1 MAVTDA
7 RIDLKFVDADTCSN
21 TPTRCSMRAGGV
33 PRPHLAHRH
42 RSRRQRVGRLGR
54 QPRPR
59 QLHRAGGR
67 RGNEHRG
74 AGKDRRRRAQ
84 VHRAAPRGVRATP
97 RRRPR
102 YRAHQPDRALPDD
115 AARHRRCPRPRR
127 RGRRSAALTT
137 TGSPTFAAAP
147 DRLFV
152 RDHPAAGRRGGCRR
166 RSARSKVP
174 NLVGTF
180 IRPNPVVE
188 WRHFHDPVYDP
199 MWQAASD
206 AGWPI
211 GLHPYLAADV
221 PGAVEGLR
229 LNEVQSEAS
238 ILRYQPRMNIRN
250 IFYTQA
256 IGNPV
261 DMMTSLA
268 FLLAGGVCERF
279 PDLRFIVLETNG
291 GWITP
296 WMERL
301 DHNAKTFPWTCPTA
315 SCRRP
320 STSGA
325 SATSASTPTKR
336 RWRSPPSRRTWGGP
350 HHLGVRLP
358 APRRQ
363 VPGTVDELLENIGKL
378 GAEAQQDI
386 AWRNAAPL
394 QAAVASVRSALRE
407 GHDES
412 DRGEVQH

>member
-7 RIDLKFVDADTCSN
+7 RIDLKFVDADGHVLEHPNKMLEYAPEEYHDRIWHIDTDDDGKEWVVWDGSRDPAN
-21 TPTRCSMRAGGV
+21 YFALAGAGGMNTEEQAKIAAGERKYTELRPGAFEPA
-33 PRPHLAHRH
+33 PRVADLDTERISQTVLYPTTLLGIAGVKDLDVAVAQCRAYNDWLADFCSHAPN
-42 RSRRQRVGRLGR
+42 RLFGIAIIP
-54 QPRPR
+54 Q
-59 QLHRAGGR
+59 QDVDAAAA
-67 RGNEHRG
+67 EI
-74 AGKDRRRRAQ
+74 RRA
-84 VHRAAPRGVRATP
+84 
-97 RRRPR
+97 
-102 YRAHQPDRALPDD
+102 
-115 AARHRRCPRPRR
+115 
-127 RGRRSAALTT
+127 
-137 TGSPTFAAAP
+137 
-147 DRLFV
+147 
-152 RDHPAAGRRGGCRR
+152 
-166 RSARSKVP
+166 SKVP

-229 LNEVQSEAS
+229 LNKVQSEAS

-301 DHNAKTFPWTCPTA
+301 DHNAKTFPWDVPDC
-315 SCRRP
+315 
-320 STSGA
+320 
-325 SATSASTPTKR
+325 KL
-336 RWRSPPSRRTWGGP
+336 PPSEYF
-350 HHLGVRLP
+350 
-358 APRRQ
+358 RRQ
-363 VPGTVDELLENIGKL
+363 CYISFDADEETLAIAAESPYVGADRIIWASDYPHPDAKFPGTVDELLENIGEL

-386 AWRNAAPL
+386 AWRNAQRL
-394 QAAVASVRSALRE
+394 YALP
-407 GHDES
+407 
-412 DRGEVQH
+412 

>member
-1 MAVTDA
+1 M
-7 RIDLKFVDADTCSN
+7 LY
-21 TPTRCSMRAGGV
+21 PTT
-33 PRPHLAHRH
+33 L
-42 RSRRQRVGRLGR
+42 LGI
-54 QPRPR
+54 
-59 QLHRAGGR
+59 A
-67 RGNEHRG
+67 
-74 AGKDRRRRAQ
+74 
-84 VHRAAPRGVRATP
+84 GVRDLDVAVAQC
-97 RRRPR
+97 
-102 YRAHQPDRALPDD
+102 RAYNDWLADF
-115 AARHRRCPRPRR
+115 C
-127 RGRRSAALTT
+127 S
-137 TGSPTFAAAP
+137 AP
-147 DRLFV
+147 DRLFGIAIIPQQDV
-152 RDHPAAGRRGGCRR
+152 EAAAEEIRR
-166 RSARSKVP
+166 ASKVP

-268 FLLAGGVCERF
+268 FLLAGGVCERLL
-279 PDLRFIVLETNG
+279 DLRFIVLETNG

-336 RWRSPPSRRTWGGP
+336 RWRSPPSRRTWGRTASSGRP
-350 HHLGVRLP
+350 TTRTPTPSSQARSTSCSRTSGNWAPRPSRTSPGATQRLYRLP
-358 APRRQ
+358 
-363 VPGTVDELLENIGKL
+363 
-378 GAEAQQDI
+378 
-386 AWRNAAPL
+386 
-394 QAAVASVRSALRE
+394 
-407 GHDES
+407 
-412 DRGEVQH
+412 